1 MTIETLLNNLIPM
14 GCIYGAFAMVN
25 FMNIVLGTC
34 NNCLIN
40 NEKFEFRCIL
50 VSLLK
55 LLLVAFVTVSVVVG
69 FNLLQYGASLY
80 DITISDTVIQVI
92 NIGTFLMLY
101 ATAFGQTC
109 TDIYNKIKSMF
120 EIKVPDI
127 EYPGG
132 LDDDGQ

>member
-25 FMNIVLGTC
+25 FTNIVLGTC

-40 NEKFEFRCIL
+40 NEKFEFRRIL

-55 LLLVAFVTVSVVVG
+55 LLLVAFVTVSVVIG

>member
-1 MTIETLLNNLIPM
+1 MTIDQLFNNIIPM
-14 GCIYGAFAMVN
+14 GCIYGAFALVN
-25 FMNIVLGTC
+25 IMNIVLGTC

-40 NEKFEFRCIL
+40 NEPFEFRRIL

-55 LLLVAFVTVSVVVG
+55 LVLTAFVTASVVVG
-69 FNLLQYGASLY
+69 FNLLQFGATLY
-80 DITISDTVIQVI
+80 DIAISDTVIQVI
-92 NIGTFLMLY
+92 NIGMFLALY

-120 EIKVPDI
+120 EIKLPDI

-132 LDDDGQ
+132 LSDDGQ